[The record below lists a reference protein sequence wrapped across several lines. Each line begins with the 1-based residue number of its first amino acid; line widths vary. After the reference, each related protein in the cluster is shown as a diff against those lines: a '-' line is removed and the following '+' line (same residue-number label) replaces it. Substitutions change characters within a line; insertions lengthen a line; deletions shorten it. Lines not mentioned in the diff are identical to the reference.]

1 VDRRPLIGPAP
12 GEANRPQTLRP
23 PRIGAWT
30 NFNVFMSAEAAQ
42 ANEICRYRGLSRI
55 EIRACKS
62 SSSNRQITV
71 KLLLYQFAKQRRSAQ
86 HYLRRERQLLTMW
99 VETPPQRVSTVSG
112 QQVNRWSVILRPTG
126 LIRQK
131 GP

>member
-86 HYLRRERQLLTMW
+86 HYSRRERQLLTMW
-99 VETPPQRVSTVSG
+99 VETPPQRVSTVFRAAG
-112 QQVNRWSVILRPTG
+112 QPLVGRPCALQASPG
-126 LIRQK
+126 
-131 GP
+131 